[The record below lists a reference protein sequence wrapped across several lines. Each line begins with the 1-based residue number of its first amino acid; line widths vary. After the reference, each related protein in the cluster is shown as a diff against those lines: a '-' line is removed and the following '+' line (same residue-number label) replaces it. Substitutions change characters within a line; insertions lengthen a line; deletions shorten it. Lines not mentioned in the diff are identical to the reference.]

1 MNRKGAITRRNYQV
15 LRDDASPRGV
25 NSISCNSGEAH
36 TALRGW
42 RPISAV
48 LLVPVPSF
56 YVPGSEDFPN
66 HHRGQRPQCNR
77 RSIGDIACVV
87 NSIPGKNIFEKRCE
101 SGNLVQLVVP
111 RGGRASRPRVF
122 AAYSAREIL
131 VPYHIDS
138 KMLSLGHEGKD
149 RAIGRHQCFRVAH
162 HYLPSCFTD
171 PPKASKLAS
180 VKSKWEHQ

>member
-1 MNRKGAITRRNYQV
+1 MNRKGAMTRRNYQV

-101 SGNLVQLVVP
+101 SGNLVQLV
-111 RGGRASRPRVF
+111 
-122 AAYSAREIL
+122 
-131 VPYHIDS
+131 DS
-138 KMLSLGHEGKD
+138 L
-149 RAIGRHQCFRVAH
+149 
-162 HYLPSCFTD
+162 T
-171 PPKASKLAS
+171 
-180 VKSKWEHQ
+180 